1 MRAQFL
7 YAVYIPSFMLAFCQG
22 MLALLLPL
30 YADDLGLSYSLIG
43 FTLAGSG
50 IGTLIGDL
58 PAGTI
63 QDRIGNRLS
72 MIIGICVMGMGML
85 ALSQSDRFIMLMLCG
100 LAIGAGAALWNIS
113 RHAYLT
119 NVTLNSSR
127 GRAIAIFGG
136 VNRIGMFAGPIT
148 GGFLSAGA
156 GMQLA
161 FLFCGAMALLALVFP
176 LLFVTENVEC
186 ASARKRRIFELPPAP
201 RTSTAHSYRHLLSY
215 LRQHVWVLTPAGFGT
230 ICAQTIRAGRQSI
243 VPLYAALILDLDVE
257 SIGLVMGIAAAV
269 DMSMFYPAGYLMDR
283 FGRKYA
289 YVPSFLLQALGM
301 ALIPFSGSFATLLAT
316 TSLIGFG
323 NGLGSGTMLTLGADL
338 APPQGEGMGAFL
350 GLWRMLGDTGQTSGP
365 IVVGTIADA
374 LGLAP
379 SIYVISIIGLAAA
392 STLGLLVPETLE
404 KPSQADPEPATSA

>member
-1 MRAQFL
+1 MRAQLL
-7 YAVYIPSFMLAFCQG
+7 YAVYVPTFILSFCQG
-22 MLALLLPL
+22 MLALLLPI
-30 YADDLGLSYSLIG
+30 YAVDLGLSYSLIG
-43 FTLAGSG
+43 LTLAGSG

-63 QDRIGNRLS
+63 QDRIGNRRS
-72 MIIGICVMGMGML
+72 MVIGICVMGMGML
-85 ALSQSDRFIMLMLCG
+85 ALSQSDRFIMLLLCG
-100 LAIGAGAALWNIS
+100 LSIGGGSALWNIS

-127 GRAIAIFGG
+127 GRAIAAFGG

-148 GGFLSAGA
+148 GGFLSAAA
-156 GMQLA
+156 GMEIA
-161 FLFCGAMALLALVFP
+161 FLFCGVIVLFALIFP
-176 LLFVTENVEC
+176 LLFVTENQAV
-186 ASARKRRIFELPPAP
+186 LPPGQRPSMA
-201 RTSTAHSYRHLLSY
+201 RSYRQLLSY
-215 LRQHVWVLTPAGFGT
+215 LRRNVGVLTPAGIGT

-243 VPLYAALILDLDVE
+243 IPLYAASILGLDVK

-289 YVPSFLLQALGM
+289 YVPSFLLQAVGM
-301 ALIPFSGSFATLLAT
+301 ALIPLTGSFAALLAA

-350 GLWRMLGDTGQTSGP
+350 GLWRLLGDTGHTSGP
-365 IVVGTIADA
+365 LIVGTIADVF
-374 LGLAP
+374 GLVP
-379 SIYVISIIGLAAA
+379 SIFVISAIGFAAA
-392 STLGLLVPETLE
+392 STFGLFVPETLK
-404 KPSQADPEPATSA
+404 KPSAVATERAAST